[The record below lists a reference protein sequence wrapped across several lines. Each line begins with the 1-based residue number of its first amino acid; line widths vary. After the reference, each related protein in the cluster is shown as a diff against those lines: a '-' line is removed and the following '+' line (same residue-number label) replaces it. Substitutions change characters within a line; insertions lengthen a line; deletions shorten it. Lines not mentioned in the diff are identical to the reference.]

1 MNDKEKAEHASVLDH
16 LERAMQSRKAL
27 LRAPTID
34 NGSNGVRTVTRRPAS
49 AAPKI
54 QEQALVQM
62 QAMLSEVERGADG
75 GGPLTEKPEMAQ
87 LRKAVHNSCSLIRD
101 GLSQLTNDVSRL
113 VKASEHHNG
122 RPIGSV
128 DSVPA
133 PLPPTVVEEM
143 VVDEIGMNEPQF
155 NSDQLV
161 HILLAEVPDFERA
174 TAVQQALS
182 GLPQAST
189 VAVIEFE
196 DTSASIDMELAAPV
210 NVRQIMEQ
218 LREQTGRHY
227 LVELARPEEN
237 TLNIRFIQHEEDRPR
252 TGLKPEHWA
261 KA

>member
-1 MNDKEKAEHASVLDH
+1 MNDKEKAEHASVLEH
-16 LERAMQSRKAL
+16 LERTVQSRKAL

-34 NGSNGVRTVTRRPAS
+34 NGSNGVRTVTRRPVS

-62 QAMLSEVERGADG
+62 QAMLSEVERGAEG

-113 VKASEHHNG
+113 VKASEQHNG

-128 DSVPA
+128 GSVPA
-133 PLPPTVVEEM
+133 PLPSTMVE
-143 VVDEIGMNEPQF
+143 EIGMNEPQF
-155 NSDQLV
+155 GSDQVL
-161 HILLAEVPDFERA
+161 HILLEAVPDFDRA

-182 GLPQAST
+182 DLPQAST

-196 DTSASIDMELAAPV
+196 DMSASIDVELAAPV

-227 LVELARPEEN
+227 LVELARPQEN
-237 TLNIRFIQHEEDRPR
+237 KLNIRFIQHEEDRPR
-252 TGLKPEHWA
+252 TGLNPNLWP